1 MKDTSELKPK
11 PARMN
16 LTPMIDVVFLLIIFF
31 VVSNTMMQRD
41 LSMQLDLPAAA
52 GGESDTESAT
62 GKIIVNIDA
71 AGNLFFGTAPVTRD
85 ELLAALLKEKTNA
98 ARPLEVRIRTDRSV
112 RYEKIE
118 PVLILCVEAGI
129 TDVAFSVVDSE
140 EK

>member
-1 MKDTSELKPK
+1 MKDPSEFKPK
-11 PARMN
+11 PASMN

-52 GGESDTESAT
+52 GGESDKESAT

-71 AGNLFFGTAPVTRD
+71 AGNLFFGTAQVTSD
-85 ELLAALLKEKTNA
+85 ELLAALLKEKANA

-112 RYEKIE
+112 QYEKIE

-129 TDVAFSVVDSE
+129 ADVAFSVVDSE
-140 EK
+140 E